1 MEESEALRLFGITL
15 VGATPENGKKL
26 LLTIVIVAMVVLF
39 AMIGRR
45 LLAGTLGQRARLN
58 RFRFWARQAVG
69 LVAGAVLILGIVS
82 IWFDDPTRL
91 TTALGLITAGVAF
104 ALQRVITAI
113 AGYFVILRGKTF
125 NVGDRIVMGG
135 VRGDVIALSF
145 MQTKILEMGQPPPVS
160 GAEPAMWVHS
170 RQFTG
175 RIVTVSNDKIFDEP
189 IYNYTY
195 HFPYVWEEIRLPV
208 KYGDDRAA
216 AEAILLEA
224 AQRHAVSQEQL
235 DPRHS
240 ADLQR
245 RYGIRIGDIQPKVYW
260 RLTDNWLEL
269 AVRFL
274 SPDHGT
280 REIKDAMSREILS
293 RLDAEGIGIA
303 SATFE
308 ITGLPVLKLTQDE
321 ARATT

>member
-1 MEESEALRLFGITL
+1 MTASNALEIFGITL

-26 LLTIVIVAMVVLF
+26 LLTVALVAVVLSF
-39 AMIGRR
+39 STIVRR
-45 LLAGTLGQRARLN
+45 LLARTPGERLGAGKV
-58 RFRFWARQAVG
+58 RFWSRQAVG
-69 LVAGAVLILGIVS
+69 LVAGASLVLGIVS
-82 IWFDDPTRL
+82 IWFDDPARL
-91 TTALGLITAGVAF
+91 TTGLGLVTAGVAF
-104 ALQRVITAI
+104 ALQRVITAV

-208 KYGDDRAA
+208 SYRDDRAK
-216 AEAILLEA
+216 AETILLEA
-224 AQRHAVSQEQL
+224 AQRHAVQEHEIPHHHIAQL
-235 DPRHS
+235 E
-240 ADLQR
+240 R
-245 RYGIRIGDIQPKVYW
+245 RYGIRIGDVSPRVYW

-280 REIKDAMSREILS
+280 REIKDAMSREILG
-293 RLDAEGIGIA
+293 RLDEAGIGIA
-303 SATFE
+303 SATYE
-308 ITGLPVLKLTQDE
+308 ITGLPVLTVEQKW
-321 ARATT
+321 AKA

>member
-1 MEESEALRLFGITL
+1 VAATNPLELFGVTL
-15 VGATPENGKKL
+15 VGATPENGRKL
-26 LLTIVIVAMVVLF
+26 LLTISLVLIVLLF
-39 AMIGRR
+39 STVTRR
-45 LLAGTLGQRARLN
+45 LLARSPGERLGAGKV
-58 RFRFWARQAVG
+58 RFWSRQAVG
-69 LVAGAVLILGIVS
+69 LLAGAILVLGIVS

-91 TTALGLITAGVAF
+91 TTGLGLVTAGVAF
-104 ALQRVITAI
+104 ALQRVITAV

-145 MQTKILEMGQPPPVS
+145 MQTKILEMGQPPPVNS
-160 GAEPAMWVHS
+160 AEPAMWVHS

-216 AEAILLEA
+216 AETILLDA
-224 AQRHAVSQEQL
+224 AKRHAVGADQL
-235 DPRHS
+235 DPDDG
-240 ADLQR
+240 AELER
-245 RYGIRIGDIQPKVYW
+245 RYGVRVGDITPKVYW

-269 AVRFL
+269 TVRFL

-280 REIKDAMSREILS
+280 REIKDAMSREILD
-293 RLDAEGIGIA
+293 RLDQQGIGIA
-303 SATFE
+303 SATYE
-308 ITGLPVLKLTQDE
+308 ITGLPVLTIEKKGERQ
-321 ARATT
+321 

>member
-1 MEESEALRLFGITL
+1 MTASNALEIFGITL

-26 LLTIVIVAMVVLF
+26 LLTIALIAVVLSF
-39 AMIGRR
+39 STIVRR
-45 LLAGTLGQRARLN
+45 LLARTPGERLGAGKV
-58 RFRFWARQAVG
+58 RFWSRQAVG
-69 LVAGAVLILGIVS
+69 LVAGAALVLGIVS
-82 IWFDDPTRL
+82 VWFDDPTRL
-91 TTALGLITAGVAF
+91 TTGLGLVTAGVAF
-104 ALQRVITAI
+104 ALQRVITAV

-125 NVGDRIVMGG
+125 NIGDRIVMGG

-145 MQTKILEMGQPPPVS
+145 MQTKILEMGQPPPVDS
-160 GAEPAMWVHS
+160 AEPAMWVHS

-208 KYGDDRAA
+208 SYSDDRAR
-216 AEAILLEA
+216 AETILLEA
-224 AQRHAVSQEQL
+224 AQRHAVQEDEIPQNHIAQL
-235 DPRHS
+235 E
-240 ADLQR
+240 R
-245 RYGIRIGDIQPKVYW
+245 RYGIRIGDVAPKVYW

-280 REIKDAMSREILS
+280 REIKDAMSREILG
-293 RLDAEGIGIA
+293 RLDQAGIGIA
-303 SATFE
+303 SATYE
-308 ITGLPVLKLTQDE
+308 ITGLPVLTVEQKGSS
-321 ARATT
+321 A

>member
-1 MEESEALRLFGITL
+1 MTASNALEIFGITL

-26 LLTIVIVAMVVLF
+26 LLTIALIAVVLSF
-39 AMIGRR
+39 STIVRR
-45 LLAGTLGQRARLN
+45 LLARTPGERLGAGKV
-58 RFRFWARQAVG
+58 RFWSRQAVG
-69 LVAGAVLILGIVS
+69 LVAGAALVLGIVS
-82 IWFDDPTRL
+82 VWFDDPTRL
-91 TTALGLITAGVAF
+91 TTGLGLVTAGVAF
-104 ALQRVITAI
+104 ALQRVITAV

-145 MQTKILEMGQPPPVS
+145 MQTKILEMGQPPPVDS
-160 GAEPAMWVHS
+160 AEPAMWVHS

-208 KYGDDRAA
+208 SYSDDRAR
-216 AEAILLEA
+216 AETILLEA
-224 AQRHAVSQEQL
+224 AQRHAVQEDEIPQNHIAQL
-235 DPRHS
+235 E
-240 ADLQR
+240 R
-245 RYGIRIGDIQPKVYW
+245 RYGIRIGDVAPKVYW

-280 REIKDAMSREILS
+280 REIKDAMSREILG
-293 RLDAEGIGIA
+293 RLDLSGIGIA
-303 SATFE
+303 SATYE
-308 ITGLPVLKLTQDE
+308 ITGLPVLTVEQKGSS
-321 ARATT
+321 A

>member
-1 MEESEALRLFGITL
+1 MEASDALRLFGITL
-15 VGATPENGKKL
+15 VGATPENGRKL
-26 LLTIVIVAMVVLF
+26 LLTLVLVALVLLF
-39 AMIGRR
+39 ATLGRR
-45 LLAGTLGQRARLN
+45 LLAGTLGQPVRAN
-58 RFRFWARQAVG
+58 RFRFWARQAVA
-69 LVAGAVLILGIVS
+69 LLAGAVLLLGIVS

-91 TTALGLITAGVAF
+91 TTALGLVTAGVAF

-208 KYGDDRAA
+208 KYGDDRSAV
-216 AEAILLEA
+216 EDILLDA
-224 AQRHAVSQEQL
+224 ARRHAVRQDQL
-235 DPRHS
+235 DPRHG
-240 ADLQR
+240 AELKR
-245 RYGIRIGDIQPKVYW
+245 RYGIEVGDVEPRVYW

-269 AVRFL
+269 TVRFL

-280 REIKDAMSREILS
+280 REIKDRMSREILD
-293 RLDAEGIGIA
+293 RLDAAGIGIA
-303 SATFE
+303 SATYE
-308 ITGLPVLKLTQDE
+308 ITGLPTLRIANSIAE
-321 ARATT
+321 AAE

>member
-1 MEESEALRLFGITL
+1 MEGNEALRLFGITL

-26 LLTIVIVAMVVLF
+26 LLTLILVAMVVLF
-39 AMIGRR
+39 AAIGRR
-45 LLAGTLGQRARLN
+45 LLAGTLGQGARLN

-69 LVAGAVLILGIVS
+69 LAAGTILVLGIVS

-91 TTALGLITAGVAF
+91 TTALGLVTAGVAF

-216 AEAILLEA
+216 AEAILLDA
-224 AQRHAVSQEQL
+224 ARRHAVRQEQL
-235 DPRHS
+235 DSRHS
-240 ADLQR
+240 AELQR
-245 RYGIRIGDIQPKVYW
+245 RYGIRIGDIEPKVYW

-269 AVRFL
+269 TLRFL

-280 REIKDAMSREILS
+280 REIKDAMSREVLA

-303 SATFE
+303 SATYE
-308 ITGLPVLKLTQDE
+308 ITGLPVLTVEQKA
-321 ARATT
+321 ARA

>member
-1 MEESEALRLFGITL
+1 
-15 VGATPENGKKL
+15 
-26 LLTIVIVAMVVLF
+26 VL
-39 AMIGRR
+39 RR
-45 LLAGTLGQRARLN
+45 LLASAPDERLGTSKL
-58 RFRFWARQAVG
+58 RFWSRQAVS
-69 LVAGAVLILGIVS
+69 LLAGAIVVLGIVS
-82 IWFDDPTRL
+82 VWFDDPTRL
-91 TTALGLITAGVAF
+91 TTALGLVTAGVAF

-145 MQTKILEMGQPPPVS
+145 MQTKIMEMGQPPPVDA
-160 GAEPAMWVHS
+160 AEPAMWVHS

-195 HFPYVWEEIRLPV
+195 HFPFVWEEMRLPV
-208 KYGDDRAA
+208 SYRDDRAK
-216 AEAILLEA
+216 AEEILLQA
-224 AQRHAVSQEQL
+224 AQRHAVRPEQL
-235 DPRHS
+235 DEHHS
-240 ADLQR
+240 AELER
-245 RYGIRIGDIQPKVYW
+245 RYGIRIGEVAPKVYW

-274 SPDHGT
+274 TPDHGT
-280 REIKDAMSREILS
+280 REIKDAMSREILT
-293 RLDAEGIGIA
+293 RLDEAGIGIA

-308 ITGLPVLKLTQDE
+308 ITGLPTLTVSKSEQ
-321 ARATT
+321 A

>member
-1 MEESEALRLFGITL
+1 LTPSNALEIFGITL

-26 LLTIVIVAMVVLF
+26 LLTIALVAVVLTF
-39 AMIGRR
+39 STIVRW
-45 LLAGTLGQRARLN
+45 LLARTPGERLGAGKV
-58 RFRFWARQAVG
+58 RFWSRQAVG
-69 LVAGAVLILGIVS
+69 LAAGAILVLGIVS

-91 TTALGLITAGVAF
+91 TTGLGLVTAGVAF
-104 ALQRVITAI
+104 ALQRVITAV

-145 MQTKILEMGQPPPVS
+145 MQTKILEMGQPPPVDS
-160 GAEPAMWVHS
+160 AEPAMWVHS

-208 KYGDDRAA
+208 SYSDDRAR
-216 AEAILLEA
+216 AETILLEA
-224 AQRHAVSQEQL
+224 AQRHAVQEDEIPQHHIAQL
-235 DPRHS
+235 E
-240 ADLQR
+240 R
-245 RYGIRIGDIQPKVYW
+245 RYGIRIGNVAPKVYW

-280 REIKDAMSREILS
+280 REIKDAMSREILG
-293 RLDAEGIGIA
+293 RLDQAGIGIA
-303 SATFE
+303 SATYE
-308 ITGLPVLKLTQDE
+308 ITGLPVLTVEQKG
-321 ARATT
+321 ASA

>member
-1 MEESEALRLFGITL
+1 LTASNALEIFGITL

-26 LLTIVIVAMVVLF
+26 LLTIGLVAVVLTST
-39 AMIGRR
+39 AILRR
-45 LLAGTLGQRARLN
+45 LLARTPGERLGAGKV
-58 RFRFWARQAVG
+58 RFWSRQAVG
-69 LVAGAVLILGIVS
+69 LVAGAILVLGIVS
-82 IWFDDPTRL
+82 IWFDDPARL
-91 TTALGLITAGVAF
+91 TTGLGLVTAGVAF
-104 ALQRVITAI
+104 ALQRVITAV

-145 MQTKILEMGQPPPVS
+145 MQTKILEMGQPPPVDS
-160 GAEPAMWVHS
+160 AEPAMWVHS

-195 HFPYVWEEIRLPV
+195 NFPYVWEEIRLPV
-208 KYGDDRAA
+208 SYRDDRAT
-216 AEAILLEA
+216 AERILLEA
-224 AQRHAVSQEQL
+224 AERHAVRDDEIPQHHIVQL
-235 DPRHS
+235 E
-240 ADLQR
+240 R
-245 RYGIRIGDIQPKVYW
+245 RYGVRVGEVAPKVYW

-280 REIKDAMSREILS
+280 REIKDAMSREILE
-293 RLDAEGIGIA
+293 RLDQAGIGIA
-303 SATFE
+303 SATYE
-308 ITGLPVLKLTQDE
+308 ITRLPVLTVEQKV
-321 ARATT
+321 